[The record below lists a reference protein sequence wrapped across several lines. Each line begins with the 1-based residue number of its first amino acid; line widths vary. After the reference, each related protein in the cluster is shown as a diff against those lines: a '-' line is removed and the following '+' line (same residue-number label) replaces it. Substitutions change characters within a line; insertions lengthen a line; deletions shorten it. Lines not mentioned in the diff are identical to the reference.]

1 MAEIALC
8 SLPFALSGFLGGLS
22 LGNKERQWQDSMS
35 RRKALAGLAGLV
47 AGSPLLHAQLDP
59 RPFTQH
65 RRSPGLNEMLTAF
78 DFEPVMFANVSQ
90 SVYDYTAHGDGGE
103 WNLRRNRQA
112 FDWVDLLPG
121 RAVDPATVDLSSQVL
136 DLKLKYPIII
146 APTATQVALHPD
158 GEAGMYRAAALSSNT
173 PMCLSTN
180 SSQSIEQVAKG
191 AQGQLWWQFY
201 PRQDLNA
208 SRELLERAQ
217 GAGYTA
223 MVITVDQQASYYERS
238 QHDRNL
244 GGRTGGAGRGGGGG
258 RGAGAAAEAGAPGRA
273 NDPEAL
279 GTATIG
285 RGAAVPGS
293 AGAGAPPPA
302 PARLGPQAYRIGAG
316 RLWYSWDYLDQV
328 RKFIKVPIVL
338 KGIVTHED
346 ARLCV
351 ERGFDGIVV
360 SNHGGRSMDYG
371 PSTLEALPEIVAAV
385 NGKIPVMIDS
395 GFRRGSDVLKALALG
410 ADAVW
415 LGRAARWALGAFG
428 PVGVQKLLTD
438 IIFKELVDAAAAT
451 GRTSMASIDASII
464 KQNWP

>member
-1 MAEIALC
+1 
-8 SLPFALSGFLGGLS
+8 
-22 LGNKERQWQDSMS
+22 
-35 RRKALAGLAGLV
+35 
-47 AGSPLLHAQLDP
+47 
-59 RPFTQH
+59 
-65 RRSPGLNEMLTAF
+65 
-78 DFEPVMFANVSQ
+78 
-90 SVYDYTAHGDGGE
+90 
-103 WNLRRNRQA
+103 
-112 FDWVDLLPG
+112 
-121 RAVDPATVDLSSQVL
+121 
-136 DLKLKYPIII
+136 
-146 APTATQVALHPD
+146 
-158 GEAGMYRAAALSSNT
+158 
-173 PMCLSTN
+173 MCLSNN

-201 PRQDLNA
+201 PRQDMGA
-208 SRELLERAQ
+208 SQELLERAQ

-244 GGRTGGAGRGGGGG
+244 GGRTGGAGRG
-258 RGAGAAAEAGAPGRA
+258 AGAAARAAAARQGGAGRA

-293 AGAGAPPPA
+293 ASRSAASTAGARPPIA
-302 PARLGPQAYRIGAG
+302 SVRGASG
-316 RLWYSWDYLDQV
+316 TAGNTSTRCASSS
-328 RKFIKVPIVL
+328 RCPIII
-338 KGIVTHED
+338 KGIVTAED

-351 ERGFDGIVV
+351 ERGFNGIVV

-428 PVGVQKLLTD
+428 P
-438 IIFKELVDAAAAT
+438 
-451 GRTSMASIDASII
+451 SASSGC
-464 KQNWP
+464 

>member
-1 MAEIALC
+1 MGDI
-8 SLPFALSGFLGGLS
+8 
-22 LGNKERQWQDSMS
+22 ERQWQKSLT
-35 RRKALAGLAGLV
+35 RRKALAGLAGMV

-59 RPFTQH
+59 RPFGQH
-65 RRSPGLNEMLTAF
+65 RRTPGLNEMLTSF
-78 DFEPVMFANVSQ
+78 DFEPVMFANVPQ

-112 FDWVDLLPG
+112 FDWVDLLSG
-121 RAVDPATVDLSSQVL
+121 RAVDPASVDLSSQLL

-158 GEAGMYRAAALSSNT
+158 GESGMYRAASLSANT
-173 PMCLSTN
+173 PMCLSN
-180 SSQSIEQVAKG
+180 NASQSIEDVAKA

-217 GAGYTA
+217 AAGYTA
-223 MVITVDQQASYYERS
+223 IVVTVDQQASYYERS

-244 GGRTGGAGRGGGGG
+244 GGRGAGRATGAGRGGGAL
-258 RGAGAAAEAGAPGRA
+258 RS
-273 NDPEAL
+273 NDPEAV
-279 GTATIG
+279 GTAAIG
-285 RGAAVPGS
+285 RGAAIPGS
-293 AGAGAPPPA
+293 AGAAAAVQPAARRGAQ
-302 PARLGPQAYRIGAG
+302 LYRIGAG
-316 RLWYSWDYLDQV
+316 RLWYSWQYLDDI
-328 RKFIKVPIVL
+328 RKFIKVPMVI

-351 ERGFDGIVV
+351 ERGFDAIVV

-371 PSTLEALPEIVAAV
+371 PSTLEVLPEIVAAV
-385 NGKIPVMIDS
+385 NGKIPVMVDS

-415 LGRAARWALGAFG
+415 LGRAARWALGGFG
-428 PVGVQKLLTD
+428 PVGVQKLLTE

-451 GRTSMASIDASII
+451 GRATLASIDASII

>member
-1 MAEIALC
+1 VGKIE
-8 SLPFALSGFLGGLS
+8 
-22 LGNKERQWQDSMS
+22 KQWQTSLS
-35 RRKALAGLAGLV
+35 RRKALAGMAGLI

-59 RPFTQH
+59 RPFSTH
-65 RRSPGLNEMLTAF
+65 RRTPGLNEMLSAF
-78 DFEPVMFANVSQ
+78 DFEPVMFANVPQ

-112 FDWVDLLPG
+112 FDWVDLIPG
-121 RAVDPATVDLSSQVL
+121 KGVDPSTVDLSSQL
-136 DLKLKYPIII
+136 LGLKLKYPIII

-158 GEAGMYRAAALSSNT
+158 GEAGMYRAAQLSSNT
-173 PMCLSTN
+173 PMCLSNN
-180 SSQSIEQVAKG
+180 SSQSVEQVAKE

-201 PRQDLNA
+201 PRQDLGA
-208 SRELLERAQ
+208 SQELLERAQ

-244 GGRTGGAGRGGGGG
+244 GGRGAGGRVGGRGGA
-258 RGAGAAAEAGAPGRA
+258 AGAARQGGAGRA
-273 NDPEAL
+273 NDPESL

-293 AGAGAPPPA
+293 AGAGTA
-302 PARLGPQAYRIGAG
+302 PASTARRGAAAYRVGGG
-316 RLWYSWDYLDQV
+316 RLWYNWEYLDQV
-328 RKFIKVPIVL
+328 RKFIKTPIII
-338 KGIVTHED
+338 KGIVTAED
-346 ARLCV
+346 ARICV
-351 ERGFDGIVV
+351 ERGFNGIVV

-371 PSTLEALPEIVAAV
+371 PATLEALPEIVAAV
-385 NGKIPVMIDS
+385 NGKIPVMVDS

-410 ADAVW
+410 ADAIW

-428 PVGVQKLLTD
+428 PVGVQRLLND
-438 IIFKELVDAAAAT
+438 IIFKELIDAAAAT
-451 GRTSMASIDASII
+451 GRTTLASIDSSIV

>member
-1 MAEIALC
+1 MGKIET
-8 SLPFALSGFLGGLS
+8 
-22 LGNKERQWQDSMS
+22 QWQKSLS
-35 RRKALAGLAGLV
+35 RRKALAGMAGLI

-59 RPFTQH
+59 RPFSTH
-65 RRSPGLNEMLTAF
+65 KRTPGLNEMLSAF
-78 DFEPVMFANVSQ
+78 DFEPVMFANVPQ

-112 FDWVDLLPG
+112 FDWVDLIPG
-121 RAVDPATVDLSSQVL
+121 KTVDPSTVDLSSTLLGLQ
-136 DLKLKYPIII
+136 LKYPIMI

-158 GEAGMYRAAALSSNT
+158 GEAGMYRAGQLSANT
-173 PMCLSTN
+173 PMCLSNN
-180 SSQSIEQVAKG
+180 SSQSVEQVAKG

-201 PRQDLNA
+201 PRQDLGA
-208 SRELLERAQ
+208 SQELLERAQ
-217 GAGYTA
+217 GAGYSV

-244 GGRTGGAGRGGGGG
+244 GGRTGGAGRGGGRGG
-258 RGAGAAAEAGAPGRA
+258 AAGAGRDGGAGRA

-293 AGAGAPPPA
+293 AGAGAA
-302 PARLGPQAYRIGAG
+302 PTAARRGAAAYRVGGG
-316 RLWYSWDYLDQV
+316 RLWYNWEYLDAV
-328 RKFIKVPIVL
+328 RKFIKTPIVI
-338 KGIVTHED
+338 KGIVTAED

-351 ERGFDGIVV
+351 ERGFNGIVV

-371 PSTLEALPEIVAAV
+371 PATLEALPEIVAAV

-415 LGRAARWALGAFG
+415 LGRATRWALGSFG
-428 PVGVQKLLTD
+428 PVGVQRLLND
-438 IIFKELVDAAAAT
+438 IIFKELIEAAAAT
-451 GRTSMASIDASII
+451 GKTTLASIDSSIV
-464 KQNWP
+464 KQSWP

>member
-1 MAEIALC
+1 VGKI
-8 SLPFALSGFLGGLS
+8 
-22 LGNKERQWQDSMS
+22 ERQWEQSVS
-35 RRKALAGLAGLV
+35 RRKALAGFAGLI

-59 RPFTQH
+59 RPFSTH
-65 RRSPGLNEMLTAF
+65 RRTPGLAEMLSAF
-78 DFEPVMFANVSQ
+78 DFEPVMYANVPQ

-112 FDWVDLLPG
+112 FDWVDLIPG
-121 RAVDPATVDLSSQVL
+121 KAVDPSTVDLSSQLL
-136 DLKLKYPIII
+136 DLKLKYPIVI

-158 GEAGMYRAAALSSNT
+158 GEAGMYRAATQSANT
-173 PMCLSTN
+173 PMCLSNN

-201 PRQDLNA
+201 PRQDLGA
-208 SRELLERAQ
+208 SQELLERAQ

-223 MVITVDQQASYYERS
+223 MVITVDQQASFYERS

-244 GGRTGGAGRGGGGG
+244 GGRAGGAGRGAAAG
-258 RGAGAAAEAGAPGRA
+258 RGAGAARQGGAGRA

-293 AGAGAPPPA
+293 VGAAGAAPP
-302 PARLGPQAYRIGAG
+302 ARRGATAYRVGAG
-316 RLWYSWDYLDQV
+316 RLWYSWEYLDQV
-328 RKFIKVPIVL
+328 RKFIKVPIVI
-338 KGIVTHED
+338 KGIVTAED

-351 ERGFDGIVV
+351 ERGFNGIVV

-385 NGKIPVMIDS
+385 NGKIPVMVDS

-428 PVGVQKLLTD
+428 PVGVERLLTE
-438 IIFKELVDAAAAT
+438 IIFKELVDSVAAT
-451 GRTSMASIDASII
+451 GKSTLASIDSSII

>member
-1 MAEIALC
+1 MGHI
-8 SLPFALSGFLGGLS
+8 
-22 LGNKERQWQDSMS
+22 ERQWLTSLS
-35 RRKALAGLAGLV
+35 RRRAIAGLAGLL
-47 AGSPLLHAQLDP
+47 AGSPRLRAQLDP
-59 RPFTQH
+59 RPFDHH
-65 RRSPGLNEMLTAF
+65 RRTPGLNEMLSAF
-78 DFEPVMFANVSQ
+78 DFEPVMFANVPQ
-90 SVYDYTAHGDGGE
+90 AVYDYTAHGDGGE

-112 FDWVDLLPG
+112 FDWIDLVPG
-121 RAVDPATVDLSSQVL
+121 RAVDPASVDLSSQLL
-136 DLKLKYPIII
+136 DLKLAYPIVI

-173 PMCLSTN
+173 PMCLSNN
-180 SSQSIEQVAKG
+180 SSQTIEQVAKG
-191 AQGQLWWQFY
+191 AQGQLWFQFY

-208 SRELLERAQ
+208 SREILERAQ
-217 GAGYTA
+217 AAGYTA
-223 MVITVDQQASYYERS
+223 IVVTVDQQASYYERS

-244 GGRTGGAGRGGGGG
+244 GGRTGGAGRGAGG
-258 RGAGAAAEAGAPGRA
+258 RGGGALRS
-273 NDPEAL
+273 NDPEAV
-279 GTATIG
+279 GTAAIG

-293 AGAGAPPPA
+293 AGAAQAPA
-302 PARLGPQAYRIGAG
+302 PEPARRGAQLYRVGSG
-316 RLWYSWDYLDQV
+316 RLWYTWEYLDEI
-328 RKFIKVPIVL
+328 RKFVKVPIVI

-351 ERGFDGIVV
+351 ERGFAGLVV

-415 LGRAARWALGAFG
+415 LGRASRWALGAFG
-428 PVGVQKLLTD
+428 PLGVQRLLTE
-438 IIFKELVDAAAAT
+438 IIFKELIDATAAA
-451 GRTSMASIDASII
+451 GRTTLASIDASIV

>member
-1 MAEIALC
+1 M
-8 SLPFALSGFLGGLS
+8 
-22 LGNKERQWQDSMS
+22 GNIHRQWQNSLS
-35 RRKALAGLAGLV
+35 RRRALAGLAGLV

-59 RPFTQH
+59 RPFQQH
-65 RRSPGLNEMLTAF
+65 RRMPGFNEMLTAF
-78 DFEPVMFANVSQ
+78 DFEPVMFANVPQ

-112 FDWVDLLPG
+112 FDWVELQAG
-121 RAVDPATVDLSSQVL
+121 RAVDPASVDLSSQL
-136 DLKLKYPIII
+136 LNLKLKYPIVI

-158 GEAGMYRAAALSSNT
+158 GEAGMYRAATLSSNT
-173 PMCLSTN
+173 PMCLSN
-180 SSQSIEQVAKG
+180 NASQSIEDVAKG

-201 PRQDLNA
+201 PRQDMNA

-217 GAGYTA
+217 AAGYSA
-223 MVITVDQQASYYERS
+223 IVVTVDQQASFYERS

-244 GGRTGGAGRGGGGG
+244 GGRMGAAGRAGGAGRGGG
-258 RGAGAAAEAGAPGRA
+258 AGRA
-273 NDPEAL
+273 NDPEAV

-293 AGAGAPPPA
+293 TNAASAPPPA
-302 PARLGPQAYRIGAG
+302 ASRGPQLYRIGAG
-316 RLWYSWDYLDQV
+316 RLWYTWQYLDDI
-328 RKFIKVPIVL
+328 RKFIKVPIII

-346 ARLCV
+346 ARICV

-371 PSTLEALPEIVAAV
+371 PSTLEVLPEIVAAV
-385 NGKIPVMIDS
+385 NGRIPVMIDS

-415 LGRAARWALGAFG
+415 LGRAARWSLGAFG

-451 GRTSMASIDASII
+451 GRTTLASIDASIV

>member
-1 MAEIALC
+1 M
-8 SLPFALSGFLGGLS
+8 
-22 LGNKERQWQDSMS
+22 
-35 RRKALAGLAGLV
+35 AGLI

-59 RPFTQH
+59 RPFSTH
-65 RRSPGLNEMLTAF
+65 RRTPGLNEMLNAF

-112 FDWVDLLPG
+112 FDWVDLIPG
-121 RAVDPATVDLSSQVL
+121 KAIDPSTVDLSSQL
-136 DLKLKYPIII
+136 LGLKLKYPILI

-158 GEAGMYRAAALSSNT
+158 GEAGMYRAASLSSNT
-173 PMCLSTN
+173 PMCLSNN
-180 SSQSIEQVAKG
+180 SSQSVEQVAKG
-191 AQGQLWWQFY
+191 AEGQLWWQFY
-201 PRQDLNA
+201 PRQDMGA
-208 SRELLERAQ
+208 SQELLERAQ

-244 GGRTGGAGRGGGGG
+244 GARAGGAGRGGGRGG
-258 RGAGAAAEAGAPGRA
+258 AAGAARQGGAGRA

-293 AGAGAPPPA
+293 VGAATPPA
-302 PARLGPQAYRIGAG
+302 PARRGAASYRLGAG
-316 RLWYSWDYLDQV
+316 RLWYSWEYMDQV
-328 RKFIKVPIVL
+328 RKFIKVPIII
-338 KGIVTHED
+338 KGIVTAED

-371 PSTLEALPEIVAAV
+371 PSTLEALPEVVAAV

-415 LGRAARWALGAFG
+415 LGRASRWALGAFG
-428 PVGVQKLLTD
+428 PPGVQRLLTD

-451 GRTSMASIDASII
+451 GNATLASIDARIV

>member
-1 MAEIALC
+1 VGTI
-8 SLPFALSGFLGGLS
+8 
-22 LGNKERQWQDSMS
+22 ERQWEQSVS
-35 RRKALAGLAGLV
+35 RRKALAGFAGLI

-59 RPFTQH
+59 RPFPTH
-65 RRSPGLNEMLTAF
+65 RRTPGLAEMLSAF
-78 DFEPVMFANVSQ
+78 DFEPVMFANVPQ
-90 SVYDYTAHGDGGE
+90 AVYDYTAHGDGGE

-112 FDWVDLLPG
+112 FDWVDLIPG
-121 RAVDPATVDLSSQVL
+121 KAVDPSTVDLSSQLL
-136 DLKLKYPIII
+136 DLKLKYPIVI

-158 GEAGMYRAAALSSNT
+158 GEAGMYRAATQSSNT
-173 PMCLSTN
+173 PMCLSNN

-201 PRQDLNA
+201 PRQDLGA
-208 SRELLERAQ
+208 SQELLERAQ

-223 MVITVDQQASYYERS
+223 MVITVDQQASFYERS

-244 GGRTGGAGRGGGGG
+244 GGRTGGAGRGAPAG
-258 RGAGAAAEAGAPGRA
+258 RGAGAGRQGGAGREG
-273 NDPEAL
+273 DPEAL

-293 AGAGAPPPA
+293 AGAAGAA
-302 PARLGPQAYRIGAG
+302 PATRRGATAYRVGAG
-316 RLWYSWDYLDQV
+316 RLWYSWEYLDQV
-328 RKFIKVPIVL
+328 RKFIKVPIVI
-338 KGIVTHED
+338 KGIVTAED

-351 ERGFDGIVV
+351 ERGFNGIVV

-371 PSTLEALPEIVAAV
+371 PATLEALPEIVAAV
-385 NGKIPVMIDS
+385 NGKIPVMVDS

-410 ADAVW
+410 ADAIW

-428 PVGVQKLLTD
+428 PVGVERLLTE
-438 IIFKELVDAAAAT
+438 IIFKELVDSVAAT
-451 GRTSMASIDASII
+451 GKTTLASIDSSII

>member
-1 MAEIALC
+1 M
-8 SLPFALSGFLGGLS
+8 
-22 LGNKERQWQDSMS
+22 
-35 RRKALAGLAGLV
+35 AGLI

-59 RPFTQH
+59 RPFSSH
-65 RRSPGLNEMLTAF
+65 RRAPSLSEMQTAF
-78 DFEPVMFANVSQ
+78 DFEPVMFANVPQ

-112 FDWVDLLPG
+112 FDWVDLVPG
-121 RAVDPATVDLSSQVL
+121 KAVDTSTVDLSSKLLGLQ
-136 DLKLKYPIII
+136 LKYPILI

-173 PMCLSTN
+173 PVCLSNN
-180 SSQSIEQVAKG
+180 SSQTVEQVAKG

-201 PRQDLNA
+201 PRQDMGA
-208 SRELLERAQ
+208 SQVLLERAQ
-217 GAGYTA
+217 AAGYTA
-223 MVITVDQQASYYERS
+223 IVITVDQQASYYERS

-244 GGRTGGAGRGGGGG
+244 GARAGGAGRGGGRG
-258 RGAGAAAEAGAPGRA
+258 GAGAARQGGAGRA

-293 AGAGAPPPA
+293 AAAGTPA
-302 PARLGPQAYRIGAG
+302 PVRRGAALYRVGMG
-316 RLWYSWDYLDQV
+316 RLWYNWEYLDQV
-328 RKFIKVPIVL
+328 RKFIKVPIIL
-338 KGIVTHED
+338 KGIVTAED
-346 ARLCV
+346 ARICV

-371 PSTLEALPEIVAAV
+371 PSTLEALPEVVAAV

-415 LGRAARWALGAFG
+415 LGRASRWALGAFG
-428 PVGVQKLLTD
+428 PLGVQRLLTE
-438 IIFKELVDAAAAT
+438 IIFKELVYAAAAT
-451 GRTSMASIDASII
+451 GNATLTSIDSSIV

>member
-1 MAEIALC
+1 MGSI
-8 SLPFALSGFLGGLS
+8 
-22 LGNKERQWQDSMS
+22 ERRWEQSVS
-35 RRKALAGLAGLV
+35 RRKALAGMAGLI

-59 RPFTQH
+59 RPFTSH
-65 RRSPGLNEMLTAF
+65 KRTPGLTEMLTAF
-78 DFEPVMFANVSQ
+78 DFEPVMFANVTQ
-90 SVYDYTAHGDGGE
+90 AVYDYTAHGDGGE

-112 FDWVDLLPG
+112 FDWVDLIPG
-121 RAVDPATVDLSSQVL
+121 KAVDPSTVDLSSQL
-136 DLKLKYPIII
+136 LNLKLKYPIVI

-158 GEAGMYRAAALSSNT
+158 GEAGMYRAGALSSNT
-173 PMCLSTN
+173 PMCLSNN

-201 PRQDLNA
+201 PRQDMGA
-208 SRELLERAQ
+208 SQELLERAQ

-244 GGRTGGAGRGGGGG
+244 GGRAGGAGRGGGRGG
-258 RGAGAAAEAGAPGRA
+258 AAGAARQGGAGRA
-273 NDPEAL
+273 NDPEAV

-293 AGAGAPPPA
+293 AAAGAPPA
-302 PARLGPQAYRIGAG
+302 AARRGAAAYRIGGG
-316 RLWYSWDYLDQV
+316 RLWYSWEYLEQV
-328 RKFIKVPIVL
+328 RKFIKVPIVI
-338 KGIVTHED
+338 KGIVTAED

-351 ERGFDGIVV
+351 QHGFDGIVV

-371 PSTLEALPEIVAAV
+371 PSTLEVLPEIVAAV

-428 PVGVQKLLTD
+428 PAGVQHLLTE
-438 IIFKELVDAAAAT
+438 IIFKELVEAAAAT
-451 GRTSMASIDASII
+451 GKTTLASIDSSII

>member
-1 MAEIALC
+1 M
-8 SLPFALSGFLGGLS
+8 
-22 LGNKERQWQDSMS
+22 
-35 RRKALAGLAGLV
+35 AGLI

-59 RPFTQH
+59 RPFTTH
-65 RRSPGLNEMLTAF
+65 RRTPGLNEMLNAF
-78 DFEPVMFANVSQ
+78 DFEPVMFANVPQ

-112 FDWVDLLPG
+112 FDWVDLIPG
-121 RAVDPATVDLSSQVL
+121 KAVDPSTVDLSSQL
-136 DLKLKYPIII
+136 LGLNLKYPILI

-158 GEAGMYRAAALSSNT
+158 GEAGMYRAASLSSNT
-173 PMCLSTN
+173 PMCLSNN
-180 SSQSIEQVAKG
+180 SSQSVEQVAKG
-191 AQGQLWWQFY
+191 AEGQLWWQFY
-201 PRQDLNA
+201 PRQDLGA
-208 SRELLERAQ
+208 SQELLERAQ

-244 GGRTGGAGRGGGGG
+244 GGRTGGAGRGGGRGG
-258 RGAGAAAEAGAPGRA
+258 AAGAARQGGAGRA

-293 AGAGAPPPA
+293 AGAAPTPAA
-302 PARLGPQAYRIGAG
+302 PARRGAAAYRVGAG
-316 RLWYSWDYLDQV
+316 RLWYNWEYLDQV
-328 RKFIKVPIVL
+328 RKFIKVPIII
-338 KGIVTHED
+338 KGIVTAED

-351 ERGFDGIVV
+351 ERGFNGIVV

-371 PSTLEALPEIVAAV
+371 PSTLEALPEVVAAV

-415 LGRAARWALGAFG
+415 LGRASRWALGAFG
-428 PVGVQKLLTD
+428 PLGVQRLLTD

-451 GRTSMASIDASII
+451 GNTTLASINSSIV

>member
-1 MAEIALC
+1 MI
-8 SLPFALSGFLGGLS
+8 
-22 LGNKERQWQDSMS
+22 
-35 RRKALAGLAGLV
+35 

-65 RRSPGLNEMLTAF
+65 RRTPGLNEMLTAF
-78 DFEPVMFANVSQ
+78 DFEPVMFANVPQ
-90 SVYDYTAHGDGGE
+90 AVYDYTAHGDGGE

-121 RAVDPATVDLSSQVL
+121 RAVDPASVDLSSQL
-136 DLKLKYPIII
+136 LNLKLKYPIVI

-158 GEAGMYRAAALSSNT
+158 GEAGMYRAASLSSNT
-173 PMCLSTN
+173 PMCLSNN

-201 PRQDLNA
+201 PRQDIGA

-223 MVITVDQQASYYERS
+223 IVVTVDQQASYYERS

-244 GGRTGGAGRGGGGG
+244 GGRGAGRAGGTG
-258 RGAGAAAEAGAPGRA
+258 RGAGGPARS
-273 NDPEAL
+273 NDPEAV
-279 GTATIG
+279 GSAAIG
-285 RGAAVPGS
+285 RGAAIPGS
-293 AGAGAPPPA
+293 AGAATATATPPT
-302 PARLGPQAYRIGAG
+302 PARRGPQLYRIGGG
-316 RLWYSWDYLDQV
+316 RLWYTWQYLDEI
-328 RKFIKVPIVL
+328 RKFIKVPIVI

-371 PSTLEALPEIVAAV
+371 PSTIEVLPEIVAAV
-385 NGKIPVMIDS
+385 NGKIPVMVDS

-428 PVGVQKLLTD
+428 PLGVERLLTD

-451 GRTSMASIDASII
+451 GRNTLASIDASII